1 MSASREICHVC
12 RLCNLLLELYACLH
26 FFLSLERSYYD
37 PDMPSQLFEGPLG
50 KTVFFQRGS
59 IPQEI
64 CFFVVYAI
72 LLILLTIG
80 YKGRWV
86 MPLVWLFTNGLISK
100 GDAGS
105 WGSDQLAQELVV
117 WMVLLPLSEE
127 WSVDAWIRRKHNI
140 PSKYT
145 NHQVKSVACLGLVLL
160 INMMYLGCTLE
171 RTYHAYGWD
180 ELHESD
186 WFWPDFPLVHYAAN
200 GSGTYNN
207 WFTKIVRET
216 AVLNQFM
223 TFSGFLIE
231 TLMPPLCLLF
241 NQRYSHLF
249 AINLMALHFGIGL
262 VIAIPHFAAMG
273 VLIHTIWV
281 PTHVWNKLLGES
293 SECNEGCAV
302 AEKTDNTNTNG
313 ESTST
318 EVATT
323 QAPKTSLMKR
333 TISFGMSFTWFLIQ
347 CFFLFLLFCTFM
359 NSNNF
364 LLEYVQAPADFAYKY
379 FLMTNSWGMWSPGAV
394 RISPYTVI
402 LGGREREDGKYDA
415 YDLWEFLKSG
425 KEVRFKGF
433 TEDYLADSTYLYPST
448 RWEKA
453 LGDDWEEYLM
463 SSEYNI
469 SGNLM
474 KAWCIFINED
484 LEKMGRPPMDAIEIR
499 VHLRPIGT
507 PESGKRYPP
516 VEFAQEGVE
525 TYFCFED
532 NDDDEE
538 EEQVEYDED
547 EDEVETN
554 QEEEGEETGSDEL

>member
-1 MSASREICHVC
+1 M
-12 RLCNLLLELYACLH
+12 
-26 FFLSLERSYYD
+26 
-37 PDMPSQLFEGPLG
+37 FEGPLG

-64 CFFVVYAI
+64 TFFVVYAI

-140 PSKYT
+140 ASKYQ

-171 RTYHAYGWD
+171 RTYHAYAWD

-186 WFWPDFPLVHYAAN
+186 WLWPDFPLVHYAAN

-216 AVLNQFM
+216 APLNQFM

-231 TLMPPLCLLF
+231 TFMPPLCLLF

-262 VIAIPHFAAMG
+262 IIAIPHFAAMG
-273 VLIHTIWV
+273 VVIHTIWV
-281 PTHVWNKLLGES
+281 PTHVWNKLLGET
-293 SECNEGCAV
+293 NEKKNEDSDAV
-302 AEKTDNTNTNG
+302 AEYKKTDNNITNG
-313 ESTST
+313 ESTSQG
-318 EVATT
+318 ETT
-323 QAPKTSLMKR
+323 QTPPPKTSTLKR
-333 TISFGMSFTWFLIQ
+333 TVSMGMSFTWFLIQ
-347 CFFLFLLFCTFM
+347 CFFLFLLFCTFL
-359 NSNNF
+359 NSNNV
-364 LLEYVQAPADFAYKY
+364 LLKHVQAPADFAFRY

-394 RISPYTVI
+394 RESPYTVI
-402 LGGREREDGKYDA
+402 VGGRERENGEFDVF
-415 YDLWEFLKSG
+415 DLWEFLKSG
-425 KEVRFKGF
+425 NEVEFKGF
-433 TEDYLADSTYLYPST
+433 TEEYLADSTYMYPST

-463 SSEYNI
+463 TSEYDI
-469 SGNLM
+469 SENLM

-484 LEKMGRPPMDAIEIR
+484 LEKMGRPRMDAIEIR

-516 VEFAQEGVE
+516 EELSEEGVQ

-532 NDDDEE
+532 NGGE
-538 EEQVEYDED
+538 VEYQED
-547 EDEVETN
+547 ED
-554 QEEEGEETGSDEL
+554 ETGSDEL